1 MGRGL
6 PCAVAVTARFSKGLI
21 SPLAFLWGDRTYR
34 VSGITARW
42 AKRAGAVIEHHF
54 AVQSEGPDV
63 YELELS
69 SETLTWRL
77 IKVYMPDGSTYS

>member
-1 MGRGL
+1 MGGGL
-6 PCAVAVTARFSKGLI
+6 PCAVAVTARFSKGAI
-21 SPLAFLWGDRTYR
+21 SPLAFLWGGRTYK
-34 VSGITARW
+34 VSTITARW

-54 AVQSEGPDV
+54 AVQSDGPDV

-77 IKVYMPDGSTYS
+77 MKVYMPDGNTYS

>member
-1 MGRGL
+1 MNGTL
-6 PCAVAVTARFSKGLI
+6 PCAVSVTARFSRGGI
-21 SPLAFLWGDRTYR
+21 SPLAFLWSGRTYK
-34 VSGITARW
+34 VSTITARW

-69 SETLTWRL
+69 SETMSWKLV
-77 IKVYMPDGSTYS
+77 KVYMPDGNTYS